1 MDKEFQTSFVPK
13 KTVIEREVSHTHS
26 SFSGVANL
34 VALIIFIASILS
46 AGAAY
51 FYRGSMEDKIVTYKD
66 SLQRARAS
74 FEPALITELQI
85 LDKRMRAASEILE
98 NHIAV
103 SPIFTLL
110 GDTTLPTVRYSDFS
124 YEFNE
129 ENANLVD
136 VEIKGESKGYNFIA
150 LQADL
155 LGDNKF
161 IKNPIFSEFTLDQ
174 TGNIDFKLTFSVDK
188 SLVLYESFLERE
200 ESLGEDFDPSVS
212 GDPFAPAIPGSVQII
227 EQPIMQNDSSGGIPP
242 SNNIQS

>member
-13 KTVIEREVSHTHS
+13 KAVIERETSHTHS

-74 FEPALITELQI
+74 FEPALITELQT
-85 LDKRMRAASEILE
+85 LDKRMRAATEILD

-110 GDTTLPTVRYSDFS
+110 GDTTLPNVRYSDFS
-124 YEFNE
+124 YEFNDD
-129 ENANLVD
+129 NPNLVD
-136 VEIKGESKGYNFIA
+136 VEIKGESKGYNYIA

-188 SLVLYESFLERE
+188 SMVLYESFLERE
-200 ESLGEDFDPSVS
+200 ESLGEDFDPNMT
-212 GDPFAPAIPGSVQII
+212 GDPFAPDIPSAIPPAPIEEII
-227 EQPIMQNDSSGGIPP
+227 IP
-242 SNNIQS
+242 SNPQS